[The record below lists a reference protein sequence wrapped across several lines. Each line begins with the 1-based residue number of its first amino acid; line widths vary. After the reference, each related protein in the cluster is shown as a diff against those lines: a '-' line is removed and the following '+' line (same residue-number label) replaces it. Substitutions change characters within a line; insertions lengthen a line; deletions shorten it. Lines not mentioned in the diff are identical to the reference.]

1 MVKKTSF
8 LNRRDFLIGSTISM
22 ASVSKVLSQNIAK
35 KSHIVILGGGWG
47 GLSAAKTVRALNNEV
62 KITLVE
68 KQTNFIS
75 CPMSNWVIGQIKEMN
90 DISFSYEKFIKNN
103 NIEIVFDK
111 VHRINLDKKNVETS
125 NVTIEFDKL
134 ILSPGIELDYSNIEG
149 YSGIQ
154 DGNVLSAWK
163 AGKETNVLAKRIS
176 EIQDNDNIII
186 TVPLSPYR
194 CPPGPYERT
203 SLIADYIKRNNI
215 NAKVIVL
222 DANQKV
228 VSKGSLFKSAW
239 EDLYNDIIIY
249 YTDNQ
254 IRSID
259 YKQKKIFTDFEEFD
273 YKIANIIPNQ
283 KAPDLLLKAGLIKT
297 GRNWAEV
304 NPYDFTSLLSEDVFI
319 IGDATDP
326 SSVGSVPKSGYVA
339 YSMGKVAGYACHHH
353 LLNQTPPSP
362 SMINTCYSL
371 VSKDQG
377 ISVSAVYEYDKEIDK
392 IVSIKNAS
400 GLSPERSNL
409 IALNAW
415 DWAKAIWYDMLT

>member
-47 GLSAAKTVRALNNEV
+47 GLSAAKTIRALNNEV

-68 KQTNFIS
+68 KQKTFIS

-103 NIEIVFDK
+103 NVEIIFDK
-111 VHRINLDKKNVETS
+111 VHHINLDKKNVETS
-125 NVTIEFDKL
+125 NLTINFDKL
-134 ILSPGIELDYSNIEG
+134 ILSPGIELDYSSIEG
-149 YSGIQ
+149 YYGVQ
-154 DGNVLSAWK
+154 DENVLSAWK
-163 AGKETNVLAKRIS
+163 AGKETNFLAKKVS
-176 EIQDNDNIII
+176 GIQDNENIII
-186 TVPLSPYR
+186 TIPLSPYR

-203 SLIADYIKRNNI
+203 SLIADYLKRNNI

-228 VSKGSLFKSAW
+228 VSKGSLFKKAW
-239 EDLYNDIIIY
+239 DDLYNDIIFY

-259 YKQKKIFTDFEEFD
+259 YKQKKVYTDFEEFD

-304 NPYDFTSLLSEDVFI
+304 NPYDFTSQLSEDVFI

-326 SSVGSVPKSGYVA
+326 SSVGSIPKSGYIA

-371 VSKDQG
+371 VSKDEG